1 MQKMNRSLRHYID
14 QKKPEIKV
22 YKLKK
27 KSVQAVLI
35 PFIQF
40 QKGEKLIYNYR
51 S

>member
-1 MQKMNRSLRHYID
+1 MNRSLRHYID

-27 KSVQAVLI
+27 KKKSVQAVLI

-40 QKGEKLIYNYR
+40 QKGK